1 MLARSASVARGEE
14 AAFAGEVR
22 RPVEVV
28 HPGET
33 QVPVERVL
41 HRLDEAVGVL
51 RREAFLPP
59 ETEHLDALAVAVDPW
74 LEAADEAFAEEDREH
89 VPAEAAFG
97 GRVEEVPDVV
107 ELEERRE

>member
-1 MLARSASVARGEE
+1 MALNERSDVQTMRVEPALLFCVRCCSFAYASVARGEE

-33 QVPVERVL
+33 QVRVERVL
-41 HRLDEAVGVL
+41 HRLDEAVGAL

-59 ETEHLDALAVAVDPW
+59 KTENLDALDVAVDPW
-74 LEAADEAFAEEDREH
+74 LEAADEAFTEEDR
-89 VPAEAAFG
+89 
-97 GRVEEVPDVV
+97 
-107 ELEERRE
+107 